1 MYVIKNTATNN
12 YYRKLGNQNHK
23 YVSIEDATTF
33 AKWKQAKQKADIL
46 HAAISPIGE
55 QVNFKVEQ
63 HKFYVLKNRNDVG
76 YASNVSWT
84 APKEEA
90 KLFAEKE
97 VALKEARDIAI
108 GMAKVGIDVEFE
120 PEEI

>member
-12 YYRKLGNQNHK
+12 YYRRLGNQAHQ
-23 YVSIEDATTF
+23 YVVIEDATVF
-33 AKWKQAKQKADIL
+33 RKWKQAKQKADIL

-55 QVNFKVEQ
+55 QVNFEVEQ

-76 YASNVSWT
+76 YASNVSWN

-90 KLFAEKE
+90 KLFAKKE
-97 VALKEARDIAI
+97 AALKEAEEIAI